1 MFTAHFIAGHSCKYP
16 GCQNVLVIDGN
27 MKNQRDI
34 CVATEAGFVKYE
46 GLPGAIKT
54 GCQLS
59 PMYQSRYCYS
69 PSLTIVLV
77 K

>member
-1 MFTAHFIAGHSCKYP
+1 M
-16 GCQNVLVIDGN
+16 LVIDGN
-27 MKNQRDI
+27 MN
-34 CVATEAGFVKYE
+34 VATEAGFVKYE